1 MFDDL
6 ISQFCQTIID
16 RLVKIKNFYLNLK
29 QNFSFILEI
38 LYFLLHSIIKN
49 LLKKELVYS
58 NPLSLH
64 NCKPLLFY
72 FDLINQ

>member
-6 ISQFCQTIID
+6 IYQFRLIIID

-29 QNFSFILEI
+29 QNFSFIIEI

-49 LLKKELVYS
+49 LLKK
-58 NPLSLH
+58 
-64 NCKPLLFY
+64 
-72 FDLINQ
+72 